1 MYIPTRSKKRTVFQT
16 KEWILSYTLFHLR
29 PEQLKSAW
37 KCNNILMKFEHTC
50 QQNSKRRFCVHV
62 YCIHITSS
70 PITQQSHKQ
79 LHIATFP
86 VVKMKLFTYV
96 GLLFPVIVTEDKK
109 NQRNY
114 GGWGQAGIIYK
125 FYCHAATS
133 CFVIQT

>member
-1 MYIPTRSKKRTVFQT
+1 M
-16 KEWILSYTLFHLR
+16 FHIG
-29 PEQLKSAW
+29 PEKLKSNENAM
-37 KCNNILMKFEHTC
+37 IFFMKFEHTC

-79 LHIATFP
+79 LHIAAFP

-109 NQRNY
+109 IRGNM
-114 GGWGQAGIIYK
+114 GVEVK
-125 FYCHAATS
+125 LT
-133 CFVIQT
+133 